1 MIDRK
6 RYLVRPGEKVDLS
19 KRDPGH
25 TSGYAG
31 KSAAAE
37 KLKRDAVK
45 LAQLQ
50 ERLAAEVRHGMLVI
64 FQGIDT
70 AGKDGAIA
78 HVMAGVNPQ
87 GVSVH
92 SFKQPSDE
100 ERRHDFLWRSAR
112 VAPERGR
119 IGIFNRSYYED
130 VLIVRVHP
138 DLLAGDSG
146 GPMHPGGDFWKRRY
160 ESINAYERHLTESGI
175 SVVKFFLHISKVE
188 QRKRLAA
195 RLDDPKKQWKFS
207 LADLQQREYWDRYVD
222 AFEEMLRHTSTAHA
236 PWYVIPSDHKWFTR
250 VAVADI
256 LVGAI
261 ADLHPKYPPLAR
273 DVRERMAALRAT
285 LAEK

>member
-1 MIDRK
+1 
-6 RYLVRPGEKVDLS
+6 
-19 KRDPGH
+19 
-25 TSGYAG
+25 
-31 KSAAAE
+31 
-37 KLKRDAVK
+37 
-45 LAQLQ
+45 
-50 ERLAAEVRHGMLVI
+50 
-64 FQGIDT
+64 
-70 AGKDGAIA
+70 
-78 HVMAGVNPQ
+78 
-87 GVSVH
+87 
-92 SFKQPSDE
+92 
-100 ERRHDFLWRSAR
+100 
-112 VAPERGR
+112 
-119 IGIFNRSYYED
+119 
-130 VLIVRVHP
+130 VL
-138 DLLAGDSG
+138 
-146 GPMHPGGDFWKRRY
+146 
-160 ESINAYERHLTESGI
+160 
-175 SVVKFFLHISKVE
+175 KFFLHISKVE